1 MDIREIKDKKLREL
15 ALKRKE
21 EQGGTIFELWDI
33 DCFDFGE
40 TKEGGNFW
48 KDVLY
53 GKITSL
59 SNNTIDDEFAGYGG
73 RRWINTFTK
82 TPSIEV
88 VNQAISDYLD
98 EFKKE
103 LIQKNLDY
111 NNSIYKPNI
120 FGQDPMEGIKA
131 RISDK
136 INRVI
141 SKGLDDKT
149 EDSMEDLMGYHVH
162 RKVYQKLMRK

>member
-1 MDIREIKDKKLREL
+1 MDIREIKDKGLREL
-15 ALKRKE
+15 ALKRRE
-21 EQGGTIFELWDI
+21 EMDESYARVPKSYYLGSSFDWEL
-33 DCFDFGE
+33 
-40 TKEGGNFW
+40 TPEGKDFW
-48 KDVLY
+48 KGVSN
-53 GKITSL
+53 GEITSNSFYTDL
-59 SNNTIDDEFAGYGG
+59 EVKSES
-73 RRWINTFTK
+73 
-82 TPSIEV
+82 PSIEV

-136 INRVI
+136 INRVV

-149 EDSMEDLMGYHVH
+149 EDSMQDMFGYHVH
-162 RKVYQKLMRK
+162 RKVYQKLMGE

>member
-1 MDIREIKDKKLREL
+1 MDIREIKDKGLREL
-15 ALKRKE
+15 ALKRRE
-21 EQGGTIFELWDI
+21 EQNGNSFDI
-33 DCFDFGE
+33 RTTCCFDWQN
-40 TKEGGNFW
+40 TKEGGSFW
-48 KDVLY
+48 SDVY
-53 GKITSL
+53 EGKITSL
-59 SNNTIDDEFAGYGG
+59 EFQSDEEIAIFES
-73 RRWINTFTK
+73 
-82 TPSIEV
+82 PSIEV

-111 NNSIYKPNI
+111 NNSLYKPNI

-136 INRVI
+136 INRVV

-149 EDSMEDLMGYHVH
+149 EDSMQDLMGYHIH
-162 RKVYQKLMRK
+162 RKVYQKLMGE

>member
-1 MDIREIKDKKLREL
+1 MDIREIKDKGLREL
-15 ALKRKE
+15 ALKRRE
-21 EQGGTIFELWDI
+21 EQGGVCFELWDI

-40 TKEGGNFW
+40 TPEGGNFW
-48 KDVLY
+48 RDVLE
-53 GKITSL
+53 GKITALEFQS
-59 SNNTIDDEFAGYGG
+59 DEDIVS
-73 RRWINTFTK
+73 WNEPISK
-82 TPSIEV
+82 SDTPSILV

-111 NNSIYKPNI
+111 NNSLYKPNI

-149 EDSMEDLMGYHVH
+149 EDSMQDMFGYHVH
-162 RKVYQKLMRK
+162 RKVYQKLMGE

>member
-1 MDIREIKDKKLREL
+1 MDIRKIKDKGLREL
-15 ALKRKE
+15 ALKRRK
-21 EQGGTIFELWDI
+21 EQGGRVWMLSDR
-33 DCFDFGE
+33 DCFQWNFTDEEHDFW
-40 TKEGGNFW
+40 N
-48 KDVLY
+48 DVLN

-59 SNNTIDDEFAGYGG
+59 ESKPT
-73 RRWINTFTK
+73 

-111 NNSIYKPNI
+111 NNSLYKPNI

-136 INRVI
+136 INRVV

-149 EDSMEDLMGYHVH
+149 EDSMQDMMGYHVH
-162 RKVYQKLMRK
+162 RKVYQKLMGGK

>member
-1 MDIREIKDKKLREL
+1 MDIRGIKDKGLREL
-15 ALKRKE
+15 ALKRRDE
-21 EQGGTIFELWDI
+21 SCESNELYHNLYWLSSS
-33 DCFDFGE
+33 FDFLQTPEGE
-40 TKEGGNFW
+40 DFW
-48 KDVLY
+48 KDVES
-53 GKITSL
+53 GKITAL
-59 SNNTIDDEFAGYGG
+59 EF
-73 RRWINTFTK
+73 K
-82 TPSIEV
+82 SETPSIEV

-136 INRVI
+136 INRVV

-149 EDSMEDLMGYHVH
+149 EDSMQDLMGYHVH
-162 RKVYQKLMRK
+162 RKVYQKLMGE

>member
-1 MDIREIKDKKLREL
+1 MDIREIKDKGLREL

-21 EQGGTIFELWDI
+21 EQNGTSFYLVDRE
-33 DCFDFGE
+33 CFDWHKAPEGWEFWYDVDE
-40 TKEGGNFW
+40 SEITKLEM
-48 KDVLY
+48 K
-53 GKITSL
+53 KES
-59 SNNTIDDEFAGYGG
+59 
-73 RRWINTFTK
+73 
-82 TPSIEV
+82 PSIEV
-88 VNQAISDYLD
+88 VNQAIIAYLD

-111 NNSIYKPNI
+111 NNSLYKPNI

-136 INRVI
+136 INRVV

-149 EDSMEDLMGYHVH
+149 EDSMQDLMGYHVH
-162 RKVYQKLMRK
+162 RKVYQKLMGK

>member
-1 MDIREIKDKKLREL
+1 MDIREIKDKGLREL
-15 ALKRKE
+15 ALKRRKE
-21 EQGGTIFELWDI
+21 SYESYARVHNLYRLCSVFDWELTPEGK
-33 DCFDFGE
+33 DF
-40 TKEGGNFW
+40 W
-48 KDVLY
+48 RDVES

-59 SNNTIDDEFAGYGG
+59 EVKSES
-73 RRWINTFTK
+73 
-82 TPSIEV
+82 PSIEV

-111 NNSIYKPNI
+111 NNSIYKRNI
-120 FGQDPMEGIKA
+120 FGQNPMEGIKA

-136 INRVI
+136 INRVV

-149 EDSMEDLMGYHVH
+149 EDSMQDLFGYHVH
-162 RKVYQKLMRK
+162 RKVYQKLMGE

>member
-1 MDIREIKDKKLREL
+1 MDIREIKDKGLREL
-15 ALKRKE
+15 AFQRRE
-21 EQGGTIFELWDI
+21 EQDGARWMLQHTS
-33 DCFDFGE
+33 CFNWQR
-40 TKEGGNFW
+40 TKEGGGFW
-48 KDVLY
+48 QDVTD

-59 SNNTIDDEFAGYGG
+59 EFQSEEEVIE
-73 RRWINTFTK
+73 WSEPITK
-82 TPSIEV
+82 PETPSIQV

-111 NNSIYKPNI
+111 NNSLYKPNI
-120 FGQDPMEGIKA
+120 FGQNPMEGIKA

-136 INRVI
+136 INRVV

-149 EDSMEDLMGYHVH
+149 EDSMQDMFGYHVH
-162 RKVYQKLMRK
+162 RKVYQKLMGE